1 MKIIF
6 DIFVLYSLTVI
17 VRGAWWAAAVKPV
30 ILGFGAA
37 FAAIELDIEPLPFL
51 PLPSWLEKITKGK
64 IKKPKP

>member
-30 ILGFGAA
+30 MLGFGAA
-37 FAAIELDIEPLPFL
+37 FAAIDLDIEPLPFITF
-51 PLPSWLEKITKGK
+51 PKWLDFLNIGK
-64 IKKPKP
+64 KKA